1 MNCMNL
7 FQECL
12 LCPRA
17 CGADRASGESRG
29 FCLESAQLR
38 VAYVGPHFGEEPPLT
53 GTCGSGTVF
62 FAGCSLRCSFCQN
75 HQISQGGLGEAIS
88 GEILLARVETMIFK
102 DGVHNVNLVTPDHFF
117 PHAFELVSGLRD
129 RGHGLP
135 VVLNLSGYQSIA
147 SLRLAHDFT
156 DIYLP
161 DFKYADRNLAAA
173 LSQCRNYPDVALS
186 AIGEMI
192 GRKGFLHPL
201 DEENGPATGGVL
213 VRHLILPG
221 YVTNSLD
228 ALTTLFLEFGG
239 ALPLSIMSQYCP
251 VLCHDDRNLNRPLA
265 KDEFDAVYAH
275 ALDLGFENLFI
286 QVPDESEGGSDRAPF
301 VPDFR
306 LARPFASPGPRD

>member
-1 MNCMNL
+1 MNYRKL
-7 FQECL
+7 FQECR

-17 CGADRASGESRG
+17 CGADRTSGGNRG
-29 FCLESAQLR
+29 FCRESEQLR
-38 VAYVGPHFGEEPPLT
+38 VAYVGPHFGEEPPIT
-53 GTCGSGTVF
+53 GTRGSGTVF

-75 HQISQGGLGEAIS
+75 HQISQEGLGEAMDGRS
-88 GEILLARVETMIFK
+88 LLAKVETMIFK

-117 PHAFELVSGLRD
+117 PHAFDLVSGLRN

-135 VVLNLSGYQSIA
+135 VVLNLSGYQAIA
-147 SLRLAHDFT
+147 SLRLAHDST

-161 DFKYADRNLAAA
+161 DFKYADRTLAAA
-173 LSQCRNYPDVALS
+173 LSQCRDYPDVALS

-192 GRKGFLHPL
+192 SRKGFLHSL
-201 DEENGPATGGVL
+201 DEENGPATRGVL

-221 YVTNSLD
+221 YVANSLD

-239 ALPLSIMSQYCP
+239 GLPLSIMSQYCP
-251 VLCHDDRNLNRPLA
+251 VLCHDDQNLNRNLREG
-265 KDEFDAVYAH
+265 EFDAVYAH

-286 QVPDESEGGSDRAPF
+286 QVPEESEGGSDKPPF

-306 LARPFASPGPRD
+306 LDRPFASPGPRD